1 MVEWA
6 LPPTARFQ
14 STLPLRG
21 ATSLPRMS
29 HASLATFQST
39 LPLRGATAVCCPA
52 GTSSIFQSTLPLR
65 GATWKWYYDKFPQL
79 ISIHTPLAG
88 SDQPV
93 RRYWKAWLNFNPHSP
108 CGERPHRNPSRWFL
122 WNFNPHSPCG
132 ERHEPAAEHGARL
145 VISIHT
151 PLAGSDRQSG
161 RASCGAF
168 HFNPHSPCGERPE
181 FFLSIRTLKLFQST
195 LPLRGATFCRQLLGT
210 TQAISIHTP
219 LAGSD

>member
-1 MVEWA
+1 M
-6 LPPTARFQ
+6 L
-14 STLPLRG
+14 L
-21 ATSLPRMS
+21 
-29 HASLATFQST
+29 
-39 LPLRGATAVCCPA
+39 
-52 GTSSIFQSTLPLR
+52 FQSTLPLR

-181 FFLSIRTLKLFQST
+181 SMALRRKTSYFNPHSPCGERRPVIVSNLHTMVFQST
-195 LPLRGATFCRQLLGT
+195 LPLRGATRSSFYRY
-210 TQAISIHTP
+210 AR
-219 LAGSD
+219 